1 VLPTALNKGKI
12 MTSQQDVE
20 QLKKML
26 SAEEIPQT
34 MVLSGFQEF
43 SDEVKDALV
52 EQAAQ
57 TFEPPLSGKLVA
69 RLIYLLT
76 DNNRA
81 NLQRVFVNNLRS
93 PDPEARKAS
102 LYGLEKLEH
111 PALVDFALH
120 ALRDD
125 ADQMLAPAC
134 DILLRKAERDPVVRK
149 LLRSFYEAYKDKPE
163 FYSVRS
169 LLEAHGIDR
178 EPLGGD

>member
-1 VLPTALNKGKI
+1 MSI
-12 MTSQQDVE
+12 QQEVE
-20 QLKKML
+20 QLKEIL
-26 SAEEIPQT
+26 SAEEIPHGL
-34 MVLSGFQEF
+34 VLSGFQDF
-43 SDEVKDALV
+43 SAQVKNALV

-57 TFEPPLSGKLVA
+57 TFDPPLSGKLVA

-76 DNNRA
+76 DANRS

-134 DILLRKAERDPVVRK
+134 DILLRQAAQDLVVRK
-149 LLRSFYEAYKDKPE
+149 LLASFYQAYKDKPE
-163 FYSVRS
+163 FYSVRT

-178 EPLGGD
+178 EPPGSN

>member
-1 VLPTALNKGKI
+1 

-20 QLKKML
+20 RLKEIL
-26 SAEEIPQT
+26 SAEEIPHAL
-34 MVLSGFQEF
+34 VLSGFAEV
-43 SDEVKDALV
+43 SDAVKDRLV

-57 TFEPPLSGKLVA
+57 TFEPPLPGKLVA

-76 DNNRA
+76 ESNRA

-134 DILLRKAERDPVVRK
+134 DILLRQAAHDPVVRK
-149 LLRSFYEAYKDKPE
+149 LLRSFYQAYKDKPE
-163 FYSVRS
+163 YYSVRT

-178 EPLGGD
+178 EPLDGN

>member
-1 VLPTALNKGKI
+1 MSI
-12 MTSQQDVE
+12 QQEVE
-20 QLKKML
+20 QLRQIL
-26 SAEEIPQT
+26 NAEEVPHT
-34 MVLSGFQEF
+34 LVLSGFQEF
-43 SDEVKDALV
+43 SDEVKNALV

-57 TFEPPLSGKLVA
+57 IFEPPLSGRLVA

-76 DNNRA
+76 DINRR
-81 NLQRVFVNNLRS
+81 NMQRVFVNNLRS

-134 DILLRKAERDPVVRK
+134 DILLRKVEHDPVLRK
-149 LLRSFYEAYKDKPE
+149 LLRSFYQTYKDKPE
-163 FYSVRS
+163 FYSVRT

-178 EPLGGD
+178 EPLGGN

>member
-1 VLPTALNKGKI
+1 MSI
-12 MTSQQDVE
+12 QQEVE
-20 QLKKML
+20 QLKDIL
-26 SAEEIPQT
+26 SAEEIPHG
-34 MVLSGFQEF
+34 MVLTGFQEF
-43 SDEVKDALV
+43 SAQVKNALV

-57 TFEPPLSGKLVA
+57 TFEPPLPGKLVA
-69 RLIYLLT
+69 RLIYLMT
-76 DNNRA
+76 DGNRA
-81 NLQRVFVNNLRS
+81 NLQQVFVNNLRS

-134 DILLRKAERDPVVRK
+134 DILLRQAEHDPVVRK
-149 LLRSFYEAYKDKPE
+149 LLRSFYQAYKDKPE
-163 FYSVRS
+163 FYSVRT

-178 EPLGGD
+178 EP

>member
-1 VLPTALNKGKI
+1 
-12 MTSQQDVE
+12 MTIQQEVE
-20 QLKKML
+20 QLKDIL
-26 SAEEIPQT
+26 SAEEIPHAL
-34 MVLSGFQEF
+34 VLSGFEEF
-43 SDEVKDALV
+43 SVEVKNALV

-57 TFEPPLSGKLVA
+57 TFEPPLAGKLVA

-76 DNNRA
+76 DDNRA

-102 LYGLEKLEH
+102 LYGLEKLQH

-120 ALRDD
+120 ALRDH

-134 DILLRKAERDPVVRK
+134 DILLRQAANDPVVRK
-149 LLRSFYEAYKDKPE
+149 LLGSFYQAYKDKPE
-163 FYSVRS
+163 YYSVRT

-178 EPLGGD
+178 EP